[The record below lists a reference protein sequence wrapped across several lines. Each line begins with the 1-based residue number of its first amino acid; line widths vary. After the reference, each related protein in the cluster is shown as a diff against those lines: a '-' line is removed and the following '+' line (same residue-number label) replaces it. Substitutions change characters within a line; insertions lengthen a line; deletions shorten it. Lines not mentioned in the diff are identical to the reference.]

1 MELMHPALK
10 ASRENVCRSAFV
22 QFLVTA
28 FESKECCLSTERNR
42 RVRDSDRFSLAG
54 DGTCLAPEST
64 VVVLSDQLPHDRDH
78 LPDHLSISL
87 SELLPPM
94 NANRIGVNY

>member
-28 FESKECCLSTERNR
+28 LESKECCLSTERNR

-54 DGTCLAPEST
+54 DGTPAFSP
-64 VVVLSDQLPHDRDH
+64 VWRRRALSSSCQTNFRMTATTLPTTSASR
-78 LPDHLSISL
+78 SRSC
-87 SELLPPM
+87 S
-94 NANRIGVNY
+94 RR